1 MMMRKIVLTG
11 PESSGKT
18 VLTQQL
24 ATHFQADWLPE
35 YARFFLENLN
45 RPYLEADLI
54 DIARGQLQKE
64 TEKAQANPPL
74 LFCDTSLLVIHVW
87 GLYKYGRSHPWI
99 KQQLQANPAHL
110 YLLCRPDLPWQP
122 DPLRE
127 HADIT
132 HREALFALY
141 QTALDQLQLPY
152 AIIAGQGAQRLAKA
166 IAIVEEDKTMTI
178 KM

>member
-1 MMMRKIVLTG
+1 MRKIVLTG

-18 VLTQQL
+18 VLSQQL
-24 ATHFQADWLPE
+24 ANHFQADWLPE

-74 LFCDTSLLVIHVW
+74 LFCDTSLLVIRVW
-87 GLYKYGRSHPWI
+87 GLYKYGRSNPWI
-99 KQQLQANPAHL
+99 KQQLQENPAHL
-110 YLLCRPDLPWQP
+110 YLLCSPDLPWEA

-132 HREALFALY
+132 HREALFTLY
-141 QTALDQLQLPY
+141 RRELAHLELPY
-152 AIIAGQGAQRLAKA
+152 TIIAGQGPQRLAKA
-166 IAIVEEDKTMTI
+166 IAIVEEDRTMTI